1 VWVLA
6 ARALAGD
13 AVARTV
19 VDLGGF
25 DFDQVRDV
33 TDEQLL
39 PGAVKYGGI
48 RGLAS
53 LATGSG
59 VTIFGAP
66 PAPVAPWIALPAG
79 VRVEQTPASVDQLV
93 AAVLAR

>member
-1 VWVLA
+1 VLA
-6 ARALAGD
+6 ARALSGD
-13 AVARTV
+13 TVARTV

-25 DFDQVRDV
+25 DFDQVHAV

-39 PGAVKYGGI
+39 PGAVKYGGV

-59 VTIFGAP
+59 VTIFGMPA
-66 PAPVAPWIALPAG
+66 APVAPWIALPPSVTAH
-79 VRVEQTPASVDQLV
+79 QAPASVDEL
-93 AAVLAR
+93 AAAALAR